1 LIQDAGVEMDDGK
14 RIAMYQAANKI
25 IQEEGPFAFLYQR
38 MFLHAVRNNVQDLK
52 VGPNPQ
58 LTKFYTV
65 TKK

>member
-1 LIQDAGVEMDDGK
+1 
-14 RIAMYQAANKI
+14 
-25 IQEEGPFAFLYQR
+25 
-38 MFLHAVRNNVQDLK
+38 MFLHAVRNAVQDLK